1 MEEAV
6 EFQPTPAPPVAKRV
20 PQATTLH
27 GETRVDDYAWLRNKE
42 DAEVVAYL
50 EAENAYADGILLPT
64 KDLRENLYKEMLS
77 RIKETDLSVP
87 YRKGGH
93 FYYSR
98 TEQGKQYAIHCRKR
112 GGLEAPEEIVLEMN
126 AMAQG
131 EKFLALG
138 AYEVSDDGNLLAF
151 STDVTGFRQYTLQ
164 VKDLR
169 TGEILPDRVER
180 VAAVAWAADPAT
192 LYYVV
197 EDDAKRPYRL
207 YRHRLGSAAHD
218 LLYEETDE
226 RFFLD
231 VDRTRSGEYLF
242 AHSVSKTTTEVRV
255 LRADDTAGS
264 FQLVR
269 PRTAE
274 HEYYLEHH
282 REHFYIRTNDAGKNF
297 RLARVPVAAP
307 GGPWEEVVPHRP
319 QVMLEGAMAFTRH
332 LVLLEREGGLPHL
345 SVLEVASRAS
355 HRIPFP
361 EPAYHTGPEQNR
373 TFDTAVFRYAYTSL
387 VTPPSVYDY
396 DMDARTASLLK
407 RREVLGGYDASR
419 YEVERLQATAADG
432 TSIPISLVFRKGIA
446 RDGSNPLY
454 LGGYGSYGIPLP
466 VTFDSNRFSLIDR
479 GVVLAYAHVR
489 GGGELGKAWHDQGRM
504 RNKKNTFTDFIA
516 AAEHLV
522 HEGYTSPDRL
532 VIAGGSAGGLLMG
545 AVVNLRPDLFH
556 AVLAQVPFVDVI
568 NTMLD
573 TSLPLTV
580 TEYEEWGNPNL
591 PEEYANLRTYSP
603 YDNLEAKAYPAMLVR
618 TSLNDSQVMYWEPAK
633 YVAKLRTLKTDSN
646 PLLLV
651 TNLAAGHG
659 GSSGRYDL
667 LREIALNYA
676 WILTEMHL
684 AP

>member
-1 MEEAV
+1 
-6 EFQPTPAPPVAKRV
+6 
-20 PQATTLH
+20 
-27 GETRVDDYAWLRNKE
+27 
-42 DAEVVAYL
+42 
-50 EAENAYADGILLPT
+50 
-64 KDLRENLYKEMLS
+64 MLA

-87 YRKGGH
+87 YRKGDH

-98 TEQGKQYAIHCRKR
+98 TEQGQQYPIHCRKR
-112 GGLEAPEEIVLEMN
+112 GGLGAPEEVVLEMN
-126 AMAQG
+126 ELAKG

-138 AYEVSDDGNLLAF
+138 AYEVSDDGTLLAF
-151 STDVTGFRQYTLQ
+151 STDITGFRQYTLR

-169 TGEILPDRVER
+169 TGALLADQVER
-180 VAAVAWAADPAT
+180 VAAVAWASDHAT

-197 EDDAKRPYRL
+197 EDEAKRPHRL
-207 YRHRLGSAAHD
+207 YRHRLGSETHD
-218 LLYEETDE
+218 LLYEEADE

-231 VDRTRSGEYLF
+231 VDRTRSGRYLLV
-242 AHSVSKTTTEVRV
+242 HSVSKTTTEVRV
-255 LRADDTAGS
+255 LRAADVAGS
-264 FQLVR
+264 LQVVR
-269 PRTAE
+269 ARSAE

-282 REHFYIRTNDAGKNF
+282 GEHFYIRTNDAGKNF
-297 RLARVPVAAP
+297 RLTRVSVASP
-307 GGPWEEVVPHRP
+307 GDPWEEVVGHRP
-319 QVMLEGAMAFTRH
+319 QVMLEGAMCFTRH
-332 LVLLEREGGLPHL
+332 IVLLEREGGLPHL
-345 SVLEVASRAS
+345 RVQEITSGAS

-373 TFDTAVFRYAYTSL
+373 LFETTVFRYAYTSL

-396 DMDARTASLLK
+396 DMEGRAATLLK
-407 RREVLGGYDASR
+407 QREVLGGYDPSR
-419 YEVERLQATAADG
+419 YDVERLQAIAADG
-432 TSIPISLVFRKGIA
+432 TAIPISLVSRKGMA

-479 GVVLAYAHVR
+479 GVVLAYAHIR
-489 GGGELGKAWHDQGRM
+489 GGGEMGKAWHDQGRM
-504 RNKKNTFTDFIA
+504 LNKKNTFTDFIA

-522 HEGYTSPDRL
+522 RERYTSADRL

-545 AVVNLRPDLFH
+545 AVVNLRPGLFR
-556 AVLAQVPFVDVI
+556 AVLAMVPFVDVI

-591 PEEYANLRTYSP
+591 AAEYAYLRTYSP

-646 PLLLV
+646 PLIFV
-651 TNLAAGHG
+651 TNMAAGHG

-676 WILTEMHL
+676 WILGELGLT
-684 AP
+684 PRNP